1 MSDHWPLTGRREEL
15 QLVREALADTERR
28 GVLIA
33 GQAGVGKTRLAREAA
48 EAMAA
53 AGWAVSR
60 LAGTATG
67 RSVPL
72 GAFAH
77 WVDDFDANP
86 MAIARQVITELRSGA
101 GEAPLLVVVDDA
113 HLLDDLSAL
122 AVHQLVAQGVA
133 TVIATV
139 RNGEPAPD
147 AVSTLWKDG
156 VLRRLELQPLSRPES
171 EELLA
176 AALGAVSPDC
186 LTRMWKLTR
195 GNALYLRHLVE
206 QERAAGRLVCE
217 AGQWRWTAGLSMSP
231 TLVEL
236 VESQIGA
243 VPDDVREVVDLVA
256 VAEPI
261 DRSCLMV
268 LASARAVE
276 MAEERGLIRVSS
288 SAEVVY
294 VGHPLYG
301 EIRLQQCGPLRL
313 RRLCGD
319 VATAMAREPARV
331 DPLRLGLLWLESDL
345 PADIAVLSRAANVAR
360 SRLDLVLAERFAR
373 AAADAGGGPVAKL
386 LLAYVLFMREQG
398 AETEEI
404 LRTIDAPAL
413 PAAGFVTPVILR
425 AANLLW
431 VLQRP
436 EQAWEVT
443 EQALRGNDDAAL
455 RTFRAVQLV
464 LAGRPAETIDA
475 LAGVDLGQLDPFGQ
489 TLGRCADVIA
499 LGDLGRTS
507 RAAQQ
512 AEAGYAVI
520 AESPQD
526 SFQGSGLAE
535 FHAYALLAA
544 GYLEDARMVAE
555 ARYRLCAELPGLVAA
570 MATAVLGMT
579 ALGGGDLPTALR
591 RLGAADAGI
600 GSYGEISGI
609 FYRFKILH
617 TEALARSGQ
626 VDAAVAALRAT
637 RDSRHPAYS
646 YVESGYLLASAWVA
660 AVRGRAGEARQS
672 ASDAAEFA
680 RSHGQFA
687 REVMCLQTAAQLGDA
702 GGADRL
708 DELAGIVEGPRAPVA
723 ARYARALAD
732 GDTSGLEAA
741 SLDFEAMGDVL
752 AAADAAAQ
760 AAASYRQ
767 VGLRGSALSAG
778 ARAHQL
784 AQQCGGATSPALAA
798 AKVTLPL
805 TEREREIAL
814 LVAQGLSNRDI
825 AEAMSLSVRTVEGH
839 VYRATVKAGVATRA
853 ELSSMVQQF
862 DQAGVGFSP
871 APVGVRH
878 ASRQDA
884 RDT

>member
-1 MSDHWPLTGRREEL
+1 MSDRWPLTGRREEL
-15 QLVREALADTERR
+15 QLVADALADTERR

-33 GQAGVGKTRLAREAA
+33 GRAGVGKTRLAREAA

-72 GAFAH
+72 GAFAQ

-86 MAIARQVITELRSGA
+86 MAMARQVITELRAGA
-101 GEAPLLVVVDDA
+101 GDAPLLVVVDDA

-122 AVHQLVAQGVA
+122 AVHQLVAHGAAAPIQ
-133 TVIATV
+133 VIATV

-156 VLRRLELQPLSRPES
+156 VLRRLELQPLSRPEA
-171 EELLA
+171 EELLVSV
-176 AALGAVSPDC
+176 LGAVNPDC
-186 LTRMWKLTR
+186 LVRMWKLTR
-195 GNALYLRHLVE
+195 GNVLYLRHLVE

-217 AGQWRWTAGLSMSP
+217 AGQWCWTAGLSVSP

-236 VESQIGA
+236 VETQIGA

-261 DRSCLMV
+261 DRSCLMA
-268 LASARAVE
+268 LASPHAVE
-276 MAEERGLIRVSS
+276 VAEERGLIRVPP
-288 SAEVVY
+288 SADAVY

-313 RRLCGD
+313 RRLRGD

-331 DPLRLGLLWLESDL
+331 DPIRLGLLWLESDL
-345 PADIAVLSRAANVAR
+345 PPDAAVLSRAANIAR
-360 SRLDLVLAERFAR
+360 SRLDLALAERFAR
-373 AAADAGGGPVAKL
+373 AAVDASDSPAAKL

-398 AETEEI
+398 SETEEI
-404 LRTIDAPAL
+404 LSTVDASAL
-413 PAAGFVTPVILR
+413 PATGFVTPVILR
-425 AANLLW
+425 SANLLW

-443 EQALRGNDDAAL
+443 EQALRSNDDAAL

-464 LAGRPAETIDA
+464 LAGRPAETVDA
-475 LAGVDLGQLDPFGQ
+475 LAGVDLSQLDPFGQ
-489 TLGRCADVIA
+489 TLGRCAEVIA

-507 RAAQQ
+507 RAAEQ
-512 AEAGYAVI
+512 AAAGYAVI
-520 AESPQD
+520 AASPQD
-526 SFQGSGLAE
+526 SFQGSGMAE
-535 FHAYALLAA
+535 FHAYALLVA
-544 GYLEDARMVAE
+544 GYIDDAAVVAQ
-555 ARYRLCAELPGLVAA
+555 ARHRLCAELPGMVSA

-579 ALGGGDLPTALR
+579 ALGRGDLPTALR
-591 RLGAADAGI
+591 CLGAAGAGI

-626 VDAAVAALRAT
+626 VDAAVAALQAT

-646 YVESGYLLASAWVA
+646 YVESSYLLAAAWVA

-672 ASDAAEFA
+672 ASEAAAFA
-680 RSHGQFA
+680 RDHGQFA

-702 GGADRL
+702 AVADRL
-708 DELAGIVEGPRAPVA
+708 GELAGIVEGPRAPVA

-732 GDTSGLEAA
+732 SDNAGLDAA
-741 SLDFEAMGDVL
+741 SREFETMGDVL

-767 VGLRGSALSAG
+767 AGLRGSALSAS
-778 ARAHQL
+778 ARARQL
-784 AQQCGGATSPALAA
+784 AQRCGDATSPALAA

-853 ELSSMVQQF
+853 ELSSMVKQF
-862 DQAGVGFSP
+862 DHTSVPSG
-871 APVGVRH
+871 
-878 ASRQDA
+878 
-884 RDT
+884 

>member
-1 MSDHWPLTGRREEL
+1 MTGRREEL
-15 QLVREALADTERR
+15 QLVTEALADTERR

-33 GQAGVGKTRLAREAA
+33 GRAGVGKTRLAREAA
-48 EAMAA
+48 EARAA

-72 GAFAH
+72 GAFAQ

-86 MAIARQVITELRSGA
+86 MAMARQAITELRAGA
-101 GEAPLLVVVDDA
+101 GDAPLLVVVDDA

-133 TVIATV
+133 TVVATV
-139 RNGEPAPD
+139 RYGEPAPD

-171 EELLA
+171 DELLA
-176 AALGAVSPDC
+176 SALGAVSPDC
-186 LTRMWKLTR
+186 LARIWKLTR
-195 GNALYLRHLVE
+195 GNVLYLRHLVE

-217 AGQWRWTAGLSMSP
+217 AGQWCWTVGLAVSP

-256 VAEPI
+256 VAEPV
-261 DRSCLMV
+261 DRSCLMA
-268 LASARAVE
+268 LASPQAVE
-276 MAEERGLIRVSS
+276 MAEERGLIRVPP
-288 SAEVVY
+288 SADVVY

-313 RRLCGD
+313 RRLRGD
-319 VATAMAREPARV
+319 VATAMARVPARV

-345 PADIAVLSRAANVAR
+345 APDPAVLSRAAGIAR

-373 AAADAGGGPVAKL
+373 AAVDGGGGPVAEL

-398 AETEEI
+398 AETEQI
-404 LRTIDAPAL
+404 LRTIDASAL
-413 PAAGFVTPVILR
+413 PATGFVTPMILR
-425 AANLLW
+425 SANLLW
-431 VLQRP
+431 LLHRP

-455 RTFRAVQLV
+455 STFRAVQLV
-464 LAGRPAETIDA
+464 LAANPAEAVDA
-475 LAGVDLGQLDPFGQ
+475 LAEVDLGRLDHFGQ

-507 RAAQQ
+507 RAAEQ
-512 AEAGYAVI
+512 AAAGYAVI
-520 AESPQD
+520 AQSPQD

-544 GYLEDARMVAE
+544 GYITDATAVAE
-555 ARYRLCAELPGLVAA
+555 ARHQLCAELPGMVRA
-570 MATAVLGMT
+570 MAAATVGMT

-591 RLGAADAGI
+591 CLGAAGAGL
-600 GSYGEISGI
+600 GSYGEISGM

-626 VDAAVAALRAT
+626 VDAAAAALQAT
-637 RDSRHPAYS
+637 RNSRHPAYG
-646 YVESGYLLASAWVA
+646 YVESGLLLAAAWVA
-660 AVRGRAGEARQS
+660 AVRGRAGEARQN

-680 RSHGQFA
+680 RNHGQFA
-687 REVMCLQTAAQLGDA
+687 REVMCLQTAVQLGDA
-702 GGADRL
+702 GVADRL
-708 DELAGIVEGPRAPVA
+708 GELAGIVEGPRAPLA

-732 GDTSGLEAA
+732 GDGAGLEAV
-741 SLDFEAMGDVL
+741 SREFEAMGDAL
-752 AAADAAAQ
+752 TGADAAAQ
-760 AAASYRQ
+760 AAAGYRQ
-767 VGLRGSALSAG
+767 AGLRGSALSVS
-778 ARAHQL
+778 ARARQL
-784 AQQCGGATSPALAA
+784 AERCGGATSPALAA

-805 TEREREIAL
+805 TGREREIAL

-825 AEAMSLSVRTVEGH
+825 AGAMSLSVRTVEGH
-839 VYRATVKAGVATRA
+839 IYRATVKAGVATRD
-853 ELSSMVQQF
+853 ELSSMVKQF
-862 DQAGVGFSP
+862 DKAT
-871 APVGVRH
+871 AP
-878 ASRQDA
+878 SELI
-884 RDT
+884 

>member
-1 MSDHWPLTGRREEL
+1 MSDRWPLTGRGEEL
-15 QLVREALADTERR
+15 QLVADALADAERR

-33 GQAGVGKTRLAREAA
+33 GRAGVGKTRLAREAA

-77 WVDDFDANP
+77 WVEDFDANP
-86 MAIARQVITELRSGA
+86 MAMARQVITELRAGA
-101 GEAPLLVVVDDA
+101 AGAPLLVVVDDA

-122 AVHQLVAQGVA
+122 TVHQLVVNGAAGPGR
-133 TVIATV
+133 VIATV
-139 RNGEPAPD
+139 RNGEHAPD

-156 VLRRLELQPLSRPES
+156 LLQRLELQPLSRLES

-176 AALGAVSPDC
+176 AVLGAVNPQC
-186 LTRMWKLTR
+186 LARMWKLTR
-195 GNALYLRHLVE
+195 GNVLYLRHLVE

-217 AGQWRWTAGLSMSP
+217 AGQWCWTAGLSVSP

-243 VPDDVREVVDLVA
+243 VPDEVREVVDLVA

-261 DRSCLMV
+261 DRSCLMA
-268 LASARAVE
+268 LASPEAVE
-276 MAEERGLIRVSS
+276 VAEGRGLIRVPP
-288 SAEVVY
+288 SADVVY

-313 RRLCGD
+313 RRLRGD
-319 VATAMAREPARV
+319 VATAMTREPARV

-345 PADIAVLSRAANVAR
+345 SPDVGVLSRAANIAR
-360 SRLDLVLAERFAR
+360 SRLDLALAERFAR
-373 AAADAGGGPVAKL
+373 AAVDASDSPAVKL

-404 LRTIDAPAL
+404 LSTVDTPVL
-413 PAAGFVTPVILR
+413 PATGFVTPVILR
-425 AANLLW
+425 SANLLW
-431 VLQRP
+431 VLRRP

-443 EQALRGNDDAAL
+443 EQALRGGDTAENDAL
-455 RTFRAVQLV
+455 QTFRAVQLV
-464 LAGRPAETIDA
+464 LGGRPAEAVDV
-475 LAGVDLGQLDPFGQ
+475 LAGVDLSRLDPFGQ
-489 TLGRCADVIA
+489 TLGRCADVIG

-507 RAAQQ
+507 QAAGRA
-512 AEAGYAVI
+512 EDGYAVI
-520 AESPQD
+520 AQSPQD

-544 GYLEDARMVAE
+544 GYIKDATVVAE
-555 ARYRLCAELPGLVAA
+555 ARHRLCAELPGLVAA

-579 ALGGGDLPTALR
+579 ALGRGDLATALR
-591 RLGAADAGI
+591 CLGAAGAGI

-609 FYRFKILH
+609 FYRFKILY

-626 VDAAVAALRAT
+626 VDAAVAALQAT
-637 RDSRHPAYS
+637 HASRHPAYT
-646 YVESGYLLASAWVA
+646 YVESSYLLAAAWVA
-660 AVRGRAGEARQS
+660 AARGRAGEARQS

-680 RSHGQFA
+680 RSHGQLA
-687 REVMCLQTAAQLGDA
+687 REVVCLQTATQLGDG

-708 DELAGIVEGPRAPVA
+708 GELADIVEGPRAAVA
-723 ARYARALAD
+723 ARYARALVN
-732 GDTSGLEAA
+732 GDSAGLEAA
-741 SLDFEAMGDVL
+741 SLEFEAMGDVL
-752 AAADAAAQ
+752 AAADATAQ

-767 VGLRGSALSAG
+767 AGLRGSALSAS
-778 ARAHQL
+778 ARARQL
-784 AQQCGGATSPALAA
+784 ARRCGDATSPALVAA
-798 AKVTLPL
+798 RVTLPL

-814 LVAQGLSNRDI
+814 LVAQDLSNREI
-825 AEAMSLSVRTVEGH
+825 AEVMSLSVRTVEGH

-853 ELSSMVQQF
+853 ELSSMVKQF
-862 DQAGVGFSP
+862 DQLSTP
-871 APVGVRH
+871 
-878 ASRQDA
+878 SD
-884 RDT
+884 

>member
-1 MSDHWPLTGRREEL
+1 MSDHWPLTGRGEEL
-15 QLVREALADTERR
+15 QLVADALADTERR

-33 GQAGVGKTRLAREAA
+33 GRAGVGKTRLAREAA

-72 GAFAH
+72 GAFAQ

-86 MAIARQVITELRSGA
+86 MAMARQVITDLRARA
-101 GEAPLLVVVDDA
+101 GDAPLLVIVDDA

-122 AVHQLVAQGVA
+122 AVHQLVAQGA
-133 TVIATV
+133 AAPIQVIATV

-176 AALGAVSPDC
+176 SALGAVSPDC
-186 LTRMWKLTR
+186 LARMWKLTR
-195 GNALYLRHLVE
+195 GNVLYLRHLVE

-217 AGQWRWTAGLSMSP
+217 AGQWCWTAGLSVSP

-236 VESQIGA
+236 VETQIGA

-261 DRSCLMV
+261 DRSCLMA
-268 LASARAVE
+268 LASPHAVE
-276 MAEERGLIRVSS
+276 VAEERGLIRVPP
-288 SAEVVY
+288 SADVVY

-313 RRLCGD
+313 RRLRAD
-319 VATAMAREPARV
+319 VATAMVREPARV

-345 PADIAVLSRAANVAR
+345 PPDIAVLSRAANIAR
-360 SRLDLVLAERFAR
+360 SRLDLALAERFAR
-373 AAADAGGGPVAKL
+373 AAVDAGDSPVAKL

-398 AETEEI
+398 AETEQI
-404 LRTIDAPAL
+404 LSTIDAPAL
-413 PAAGFVTPVILR
+413 PATGFVTPVILR

-431 VLQRP
+431 LLQSP
-436 EQAWEVT
+436 ERAWEVT
-443 EQALRGNDDAAL
+443 EQALRGQASQDAAL
-455 RTFRAVQLV
+455 CTFRAVQLV
-464 LAGRPAETIDA
+464 LAGRPAETVDA
-475 LAGVDLGQLDPFGQ
+475 LAGVDLGRLDSFGQ

-507 RAAQQ
+507 QAVEQ

-520 AESPQD
+520 AASPQD
-526 SFQGSGLAE
+526 SFQGSGMAE
-535 FHAYALLAA
+535 FHAYALLVA
-544 GYLEDARMVAE
+544 GYIEDAAVVAQ
-555 ARYRLCAELPGLVAA
+555 ARHRLCAELPGMVSA

-591 RLGAADAGI
+591 CLGTAGAGI

-626 VDAAVAALRAT
+626 VDAAVAALQAT
-637 RDSRHPAYS
+637 RESRHPAYG
-646 YVESGYLLASAWVA
+646 YVESGYLLAAAWVA

-672 ASDAAEFA
+672 ASEAAAFA
-680 RSHGQFA
+680 RDHGQFA

-702 GGADRL
+702 AVADRL
-708 DELAGIVEGPRAPVA
+708 GELAGIVEGPRAPVA

-732 GDTSGLEAA
+732 SDNAGLDAA
-741 SLDFEAMGDVL
+741 SREFETMGDVL

-767 VGLRGSALSAG
+767 AGLRGSALSAG
-778 ARAHQL
+778 ARAGQL
-784 AQQCGGATSPALAA
+784 AEQCGGAVSPALAA

-805 TEREREIAL
+805 TGREREIAL

-853 ELSSMVQQF
+853 ELSSMVKQF
-862 DQAGVGFSP
+862 DHTSVPSG
-871 APVGVRH
+871 
-878 ASRQDA
+878 
-884 RDT
+884 